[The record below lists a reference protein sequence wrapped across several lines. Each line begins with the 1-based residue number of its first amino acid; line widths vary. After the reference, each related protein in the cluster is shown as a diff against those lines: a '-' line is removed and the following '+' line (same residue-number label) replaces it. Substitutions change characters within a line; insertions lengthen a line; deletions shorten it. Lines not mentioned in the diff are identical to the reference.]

1 MKKRI
6 ALWLCLLLALTA
18 ANACAE
24 SVPGLSDDLYAQA
37 KEALSRLSYGEY
49 DTISGLLSWSGEAP
63 SAADWENFAA
73 KFSTLNNGTV
83 QREISVA
90 FWQEDTWYVCV
101 PVLEPK
107 SDVTEVLVL
116 ASKDGSSFC
125 GCAYATWGS
134 IRSAYE
140 ARAMSPGTRSTSRA
154 CRSSS
159 ATINHNENCKGTVS
173 KRLKGIIA
181 LGRFFFQR
189 GLS

>member
-63 SAADWENFAA
+63 TAADWENFAA

-140 ARAMSPGTRSTSRA
+140 ASGYVAWNTEYVESVP
-154 CRSSS
+154 
-159 ATINHNENCKGTVS
+159 IIVS
-173 KRLKGIIA
+173 DD
-181 LGRFFFQR
+181 QP
-189 GLS
+189 